1 MRNEEEGKRER
12 LNRLISRFGRN
23 CKRVRESEGAGWR
36 KLGLAAHGRGA
47 NSRQC
52 LRQTPRRAIS
62 SRAVWHFFASLHIS
76 RTPPPPLSP
85 RSRPRP
91 ISILPFLLL
100 LLLLFSPHI
109 NSGLYHN
116 TFSHKKCH
124 RRASL
129 MAPEE
134 SDFVKREPV

>member
-23 CKRVRESEGAGWR
+23 CKRVREREGAGWR
-36 KLGLAAHGRGA
+36 KLGLAAHSGGTIGA
-47 NSRQC
+47 NVSDK
-52 LRQTPRRAIS
+52 RRGGQFRLA
-62 SRAVWHFFASLHIS
+62 RCGTFLPPLHIS

-100 LLLLFSPHI
+100 LLFFPHI

-134 SDFVKREPV
+134 NDFVKREPV